1 MDSPKLLWENNF
13 VPAIVFGFLSVL
25 HQESD
30 ILNKVDNIIT
40 KTLINLLLLV
50 SFSLAEIMWSLKKKS
65 LQCINTVTMDNV

>member
-25 HQESD
+25 HQESN

-40 KTLINLLLLV
+40 KTFNLLLLV
-50 SFSLAEIMWSLKKKS
+50 SFSFAEIMWSLKKKMFTMHKYS
-65 LQCINTVTMDNV
+65 NNGQCM

>member
-50 SFSLAEIMWSLKKKS
+50 SFSLAEIMWSLKKKC
-65 LQCINTVTMDNV
+65 LQCINTVTMDDV

>member
-1 MDSPKLLWENNF
+1 MDSPKLLGENNF

-50 SFSLAEIMWSLKKKS
+50 SFSLAEIMWSLKKKC

>member
-50 SFSLAEIMWSLKKKS
+50 SFSLAEIVWSLKK
-65 LQCINTVTMDNV
+65 NVYNA